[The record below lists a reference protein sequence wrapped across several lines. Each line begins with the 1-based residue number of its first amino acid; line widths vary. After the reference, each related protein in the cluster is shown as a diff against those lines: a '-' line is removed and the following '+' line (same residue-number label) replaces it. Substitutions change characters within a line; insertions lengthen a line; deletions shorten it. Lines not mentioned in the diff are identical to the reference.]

1 MDLWNYLV
9 SFDLPK
15 AALVKKMIRDNM
27 AREQEGS
34 IQQSKEPSPP
44 TEKPEVAPE
53 AKELEQPAE
62 EKQARKKNSA
72 FGGLAVK
79 K

>member
-1 MDLWNYLV
+1 MSKRERLELTFGEKDMDLWNYLV

-34 IQQSKEPSPP
+34 IQQ
-44 TEKPEVAPE
+44 
-53 AKELEQPAE
+53 
-62 EKQARKKNSA
+62 
-72 FGGLAVK
+72 
-79 K
+79 